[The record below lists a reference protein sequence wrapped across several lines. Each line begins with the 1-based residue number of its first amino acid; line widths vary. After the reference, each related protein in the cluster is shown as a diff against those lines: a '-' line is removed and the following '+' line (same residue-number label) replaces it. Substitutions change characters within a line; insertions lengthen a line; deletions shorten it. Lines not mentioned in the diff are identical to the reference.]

1 MTNILT
7 PENNAD
13 VNAANDSIN
22 ELQKSMDAR
31 RLLQVLL
38 ARAALITNAL
48 DLSKA
53 VDVEVLSNWWIA
65 AGLNAMNPDP
75 DCAPKVTHYHEDGS
89 PKINH

>member
-13 VNAANDSIN
+13 INAANDSIN

-48 DLSKA
+48 GISGA
-53 VDVEVLSNWWIA
+53 VSGDALADWWIE
-65 AGLNAMNPDP
+65 AGTDALRPQKDFE
-75 DCAPKVTHYHEDGS
+75 PKVVHYNEDGS
-89 PKINH
+89 PKVKH